1 MKGLNG
7 RFKKLQKPFFKLPQ
21 TSSQSQ
27 LEPSKLCL
35 VPAKYQKG
43 DLINLNAFGTILLV
57 EHNVARVGI
66 IMSGPRNFHYV
77 DQGKDVMYWV
87 YDVFVGNELVTDVP
101 QDFMAKVSVYEEDTQ

>member
-1 MKGLNG
+1 M
-7 RFKKLQKPFFKLPQ
+7 
-21 TSSQSQ
+21 
-27 LEPSKLCL
+27 
-35 VPAKYQKG
+35 PAKYQKG

-57 EHNVARVGI
+57 EHNIARVGI